1 MASKF
6 LIPEASLTHC
16 KYYKVMSILPTVLAQ
31 ITNPALGALGSMT
44 ATAFLGGFLRGLISL
59 GLVAGGVIFLFMLIL
74 GGIEWITSGGDKVA
88 NENAR
93 KRVTNALI
101 GIFVLFSVYGILN
114 LVGCFFGINFLSIT
128 VAQFSVSFGGL
139 SC

>member
-1 MASKF
+1 MYLF
-6 LIPEASLTHC
+6 
-16 KYYKVMSILPTVLAQ
+16 PTVLAQ
-31 ITNPALGALGSMT
+31 IQNLAVPGIGTDPVK
-44 ATAFLGGFLRGLISL
+44 FLGGFLRALISL

-74 GGIEWITSGGDKVA
+74 GGIQWTTSGGDKIA

-101 GIFVLFSVYGILN
+101 GIFFLFSVYGIIN
-114 LVGCFFGINFLSIT
+114 LVGCFFGIDFLTIKIGT
-128 VAQFSVSFGGL
+128 FKVSFGTL

>member
-1 MASKF
+1 M
-6 LIPEASLTHC
+6 
-16 KYYKVMSILPTVLAQ
+16 AQ
-31 ITNPALGALGSMT
+31 IQNLAMPGIGTDPV
-44 ATAFLGGFLRGLISL
+44 AFLGGFISALITL

-74 GGIEWITSGGDKVA
+74 GGIQWITSGGDKVA

-101 GIFVLFSVYGILN
+101 GIFVLFSLYGIIN
-114 LVGCFFGINFLSIT
+114 LVGCFFGIDFLSIT
-128 VAQFSVSFGGL
+128 VGPFNVSFGTL

>member
-1 MASKF
+1 MYLF
-6 LIPEASLTHC
+6 
-16 KYYKVMSILPTVLAQ
+16 PTVLAQ
-31 ITNPALGALGSMT
+31 IENLAVPGIGTDPT
-44 ATAFLGGFLRGLISL
+44 KFLGGFLRALITL

-74 GGIEWITSGGDKVA
+74 GGIQWITSGGDKLA

-101 GIFVLFSVYGILN
+101 GIFVLFSVYGIIN
-114 LVGCFFGINFLSIT
+114 LVGCFFGIDFLEINIDPF
-128 VAQFSVSFGGL
+128 QVSFGSL